1 MERFF
6 DILFSGLALL
16 VLSPLLVPIII
27 ILKCSGEG
35 EVFFLQDR
43 IGKEGVLFKLFKFA
57 TMLKDSP
64 NLGTGTVTMRG
75 DPRVLPVGK
84 FLRKTKINELPQ
96 LLNIFFGDM
105 SIIGPRPLTAQ
116 TFGSYSNN
124 TQDVIKQVR
133 PGLSGV
139 GSIIFRGEEDIMHGA
154 TASVD
159 FYDSVIAPYKGA
171 LEEWFVANKGL
182 YIYFMAIFTT
192 VWAVLFSKTQVA
204 WTVFKG
210 LPKPPEELKLA
221 LNYKD

>member
-6 DILFSGLALL
+6 DIVFSGLALL
-16 VLSPLLVPIII
+16 VLSPLLVPIVI

-35 EVFFLQDR
+35 EVFFLQKR
-43 IGKEGVLFKLFKFA
+43 IGKDGKLFELFKFA

-75 DPRVLPVGK
+75 DARVLRVGK

-105 SIIGPRPLTAQ
+105 SVIGPRPLTAQ
-116 TFGSYSNN
+116 TFGSYSDS
-124 TQDVIKQVR
+124 TQNVIKQVR

-171 LEEWFVANKGL
+171 LEEWFVSNKGL
-182 YIYFMAIFTT
+182 YIYFMGIFIT
-192 VWAVLFSKTQVA
+192 VWAVLFPKTKVA